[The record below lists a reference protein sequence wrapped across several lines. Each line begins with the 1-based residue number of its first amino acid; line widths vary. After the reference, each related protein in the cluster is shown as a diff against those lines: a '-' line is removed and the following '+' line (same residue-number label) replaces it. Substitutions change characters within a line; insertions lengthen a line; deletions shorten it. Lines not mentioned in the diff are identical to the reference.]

1 MSIFYKLLIVLGLVT
16 LIAGCAQEEPEEII
30 IVEPEP
36 EFTGKL

>member
-1 MSIFYKLLIVLGLVT
+1 MSIFHKLLITLGLVT
-16 LIAGCAQEEPEEII
+16 FIAGCAQQEPEEVI